1 MKDSNFQDFRGN
13 CARTATQF
21 WSWQFLH
28 CSHLINRVG
37 RLHVWLK
44 KLHQGSETI
53 VQRLPQLIIIASEM
67 LAVAIK

>member
-28 CSHLINRVG
+28 CSHPINRVG

-44 KLHQGSETI
+44 KLYQGSETI
-53 VQRLPQLIIIASEM
+53 VQRLPQLITIASEM